1 MVKGPGKSYRRGLT
15 LMDVFAMFPDDA
27 TAERWFVNA
36 RWPAG
41 VRCPSCNGSDV
52 APSTHKTMPYR
63 CPTCRQHFSV
73 KTGTVMHSS
82 KIGYQKWALAIYL
95 MATGIKGT
103 SSMHL
108 HRDLGVT
115 QKTAWHM
122 AHRIRKTWEAGKGIF
137 DGPVEVD
144 EAYIGG
150 KEQNKHA
157 DKKLHVGGGTRG
169 KAPVIGARDRKT
181 NRIEAEVLDR
191 TTKRNLHR
199 FTLERAVPGAE
210 IFTDEWK
217 GYRGLPN
224 HRNVNHTIGQY
235 VEGRAHVNG
244 MESFW
249 AMLRRGY
256 HGTYHRMSPAHLQ
269 RYVDEFSGR
278 HNQRPMDTADQ
289 MVEMARGF
297 QGKRLRYRDLTSEGP
312 EDPYERRAS

>member
-1 MVKGPGKSYRRGLT
+1 MASGPAKSYRKGLT
-15 LMDVFAMFPDDA
+15 LMEVMAMFPDDA

-36 RWPAG
+36 RWPQG
-41 VRCPSCNGSDV
+41 VRCPTCNGSDV
-52 APSTHKTMPYR
+52 AQSAHKTMPYR
-63 CPTCRQHFSV
+63 CTKCRQHFSV
-73 KTGTVMHSS
+73 KTVTVMHSS

-95 MATGIKGT
+95 MAIGIKGT

-108 HRDLGVT
+108 HRDIGVT

-122 AHRIRKTWEAGKGIF
+122 AHRIRKTWEAGKDMF

-144 EAYIGG
+144 EAYFGG
-150 KEQNKHA
+150 KEKNKHA
-157 DKKLHVGGGTRG
+157 DKKPHVGGGVGG
-169 KAPVIGARDRKT
+169 KAPVVGARDRNT
-181 NRIEAEVLDR
+181 NRIDAKVLPK

-199 FTLERAVPGAE
+199 FTLPRVVPGAE

-217 GYRGLPN
+217 GYRGFPN

-256 HGTYHRMSPAHLQ
+256 P
-269 RYVDEFSGR
+269 GR
-278 HNQRPMDTADQ
+278 TTA
-289 MVEMARGF
+289 
-297 QGKRLRYRDLTSEGP
+297 
-312 EDPYERRAS
+312 